1 MHKGNPLM
9 KRTLATA
16 GLQANAAAPRLHAG
30 CAMAAYPW
38 HVDESIRPVNQTSAD
53 VFDTSKPSRRPKE
66 SSP

>member
-1 MHKGNPLM
+1 M

-16 GLQANAAAPRLHAG
+16 GLQATAAAPRRHAG